1 MRMSVFWIVFGV
13 LKEEFYII
21 VTITPSMINSKLINM
36 NFNFKNT
43 LSLLFVLNW
52 ISVFSQT
59 TIPANT
65 SLRGTLTKS
74 ASPYYVKGNVFVPK
88 DSTLIIEPG
97 VQIRFDGKCYYSK
110 HNQKNF
116 N

>member
-1 MRMSVFWIVFGV
+1 MF
-13 LKEEFYII
+13 K
-21 VTITPSMINSKLINM
+21 NSKFKIVNKLILV
-36 NFNFKNT
+36 KV
-43 LSLLFVLNW
+43 FVL
-52 ISVFSQT
+52 FFFPTLYSQT
-59 TIPANT
+59 NIFSNT

-116 N
+116 Y